1 MAEPVPGFEIS
12 WRGKRR
18 GKRCLQIMRRGESD
32 PDLDN
37 IEIQDIGRGH
47 ALYLPEDLARQLMR
61 ALAQVLGDPDPAP
74 PSELELVTAERDR
87 LRSGLWSVAHTAR
100 SYLPKCDGNHGGP
113 RCYDPECWSQED

>member
-1 MAEPVPGFEIS
+1 MSELLPCPFCGGAARPTAHLTYS
-12 WRGKRR
+12 W
-18 GKRCLQIMRRGESD
+18 
-32 PDLDN
+32 
-37 IEIQDIGRGH
+37 QDIGRGH